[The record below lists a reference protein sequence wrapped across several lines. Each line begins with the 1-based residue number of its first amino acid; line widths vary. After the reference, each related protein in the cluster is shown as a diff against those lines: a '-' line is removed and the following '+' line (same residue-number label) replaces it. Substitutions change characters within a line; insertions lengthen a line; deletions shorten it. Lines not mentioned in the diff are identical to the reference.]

1 MPFRIKRKTDK
12 YFVSI
17 SIYRTRFEI
26 IFNIFYFSD
35 ILRQR
40 TRDIEVKR
48 YCVSLLEKYGSFKYT
63 REVLDSLDKE
73 ARLEVARLGP
83 NPIMEN
89 LLNELLNWK
98 TSSK

>member
-1 MPFRIKRKTDK
+1 MIVKS
-12 YFVSI
+12 FVSSNLVFFPNFI
-17 SIYRTRFEI
+17 TYM
-26 IFNIFYFSD
+26 IFLD

-48 YCVSLLEKYGSFKYT
+48 YCVSLLEKYGSFQYT

-83 NPIMEN
+83 NPIMDT
-89 LLNELLNWK
+89 LLNELLSWK
-98 TSSK
+98 NSNSNSPTESK